1 MDTHPRSTE
10 GGKPPAAQP
19 PPDLLRR
26 VFVPIEKRN
35 LDGTLSFRTLD
46 NTRYKRLQ
54 DGSIRR
60 VTPKVNGV
68 EARKARAA
76 LRRAEARKQCR

>member
-1 MDTHPRSTE
+1 MDTLPRSTE
-10 GGKPPAAQP
+10 GDMPPAAQP

-35 LDGTLSFRTLD
+35 LDGTLSFKTLD
-46 NTRYKRLQ
+46 GTRYKRMTN
-54 DGSIRR
+54 GAIRR

-68 EARKARAA
+68 EARKARA
-76 LRRAEARKQCR
+76 EARKQCR